1 MHSNLEQETMVK
13 IRHSAIWS
21 LLYISLYGVLTIAS
35 CFLLSEQTLATIG
48 IVGGIFVL
56 INIFLLPFK
65 RELLFV
71 GGIISVLG
79 VMYGGVWI
87 GKQLDLEGVLSI
99 GAAVTA
105 MDIISFTK
113 IGKRTVNAKAISN
126 VRLTSKLS
134 VYGKEQGDTL
144 IPTCGI
150 GDYLYY
156 AIWIA
161 GMHAVSDSIYAYVG
175 ASCLIFLGTAIQY
188 ALIVQLAKRPNYKG
202 FPGTVFP
209 FLCILA
215 EYLLLGC

>member
-1 MHSNLEQETMVK
+1 MHSNLEQGTTVR

-21 LLYISLYGVLTIAS
+21 LRYISIYGVLTIAS

-48 IVGGIFVL
+48 MLGAVFVLANIFVL
-56 INIFLLPFK
+56 PFQRK
-65 RELLFV
+65 WLFI
-71 GGIISVLG
+71 GGIISTIG
-79 VMYGGVWI
+79 IMCGGVWI
-87 GKQLDLEGVLSI
+87 GKQLDLEGVLTI

-105 MDIISFTK
+105 MNIISFTK
-113 IGKRTVNAKAISN
+113 IGKRTVNAKAMSN
-126 VRLTSKLS
+126 VRLTSKLF
-134 VYGKEQGDTL
+134 VYGKGQGDTL

-156 AIWIA
+156 ALWIA
-161 GMHAVSDSIYAYVG
+161 GMHTVSVSIYAYVG

-209 FLCILA
+209 FLCILT
-215 EYLLLGC
+215 EYLLLGR

>member
-1 MHSNLEQETMVK
+1 MHSNLEQETMVR

-79 VMYGGVWI
+79 VMYGGVWV

-99 GAAVTA
+99 GAAVTT

-113 IGKRTVNAKAISN
+113 IGKSTLCQLQSMPM
-126 VRLTSKLS
+126 S
-134 VYGKEQGDTL
+134 VL
-144 IPTCGI
+144 P
-150 GDYLYY
+150 
-156 AIWIA
+156 A
-161 GMHAVSDSIYAYVG
+161 
-175 ASCLIFLGTAIQY
+175 
-188 ALIVQLAKRPNYKG
+188 
-202 FPGTVFP
+202 
-209 FLCILA
+209 
-215 EYLLLGC
+215 

>member
-1 MHSNLEQETMVK
+1 MINERPKLNMKLASAVFRNFYYLKQELIDFGRENRLPTLGSKIELADRIAHFLGHGKESIQMHSNLEQETMVR

-99 GAAVTA
+99 GAA
-105 MDIISFTK
+105 
-113 IGKRTVNAKAISN
+113 
-126 VRLTSKLS
+126 LS
-134 VYGKEQGDTL
+134 ALPKSEKEQ
-144 IPTCGI
+144 
-150 GDYLYY
+150 
-156 AIWIA
+156 
-161 GMHAVSDSIYAYVG
+161 
-175 ASCLIFLGTAIQY
+175 
-188 ALIVQLAKRPNYKG
+188 
-202 FPGTVFP
+202 
-209 FLCILA
+209 
-215 EYLLLGC
+215 

>member
-79 VMYGGVWI
+79 VMYGGVWV

-99 GAAVTA
+99 GAAVTT

-113 IGKRTVNAKAISN
+113 IGKRTVNAKAMSN
-126 VRLTSKLS
+126 VRLTSKLF

-161 GMHAVSDSIYAYVG
+161 GMHTVSASIYAYVG
-175 ASCLIFLGTAIQY
+175 VSCLIFLGTAIQY

>member
-1 MHSNLEQETMVK
+1 M
-13 IRHSAIWS
+13 
-21 LLYISLYGVLTIAS
+21 
-35 CFLLSEQTLATIG
+35 
-48 IVGGIFVL
+48 
-56 INIFLLPFK
+56 
-65 RELLFV
+65 
-71 GGIISVLG
+71 LG
-79 VMYGGVWI
+79 VMYGGVWV

-99 GAAVTA
+99 GAAVTT

-113 IGKRTVNAKAISN
+113 IGKRTVNAKAMSN
-126 VRLTSKLS
+126 VRLTSKLF

-161 GMHAVSDSIYAYVG
+161 GMHTVSASIYAYVG

>member
-1 MHSNLEQETMVK
+1 MVR

-113 IGKRTVNAKAISN
+113 IGKRTVNAKAMSN
-126 VRLTSKLS
+126 VRLTSKLF

-161 GMHAVSDSIYAYVG
+161 
-175 ASCLIFLGTAIQY
+175 
-188 ALIVQLAKRPNYKG
+188 
-202 FPGTVFP
+202 
-209 FLCILA
+209 
-215 EYLLLGC
+215 